1 MSENK
6 PIRDEVPM
14 IAADATANKP
24 IGGWSLISTVAAM
37 DTRIFFGLWTVG
49 VGQQGALLTSTSFV
63 YFLSFFRP
71 MEA

>member
-6 PIRDEVPM
+6 PIRDEEPIM
-14 IAADATANKP
+14 AADAIAKKP
-24 IGGWSLISTVAAM
+24 IGDWSLISTVAAV

-49 VGQQGALLTSTSFV
+49 VGKQGPLLTSTSFV
-63 YFLSFFRP
+63 YFLSLFRP